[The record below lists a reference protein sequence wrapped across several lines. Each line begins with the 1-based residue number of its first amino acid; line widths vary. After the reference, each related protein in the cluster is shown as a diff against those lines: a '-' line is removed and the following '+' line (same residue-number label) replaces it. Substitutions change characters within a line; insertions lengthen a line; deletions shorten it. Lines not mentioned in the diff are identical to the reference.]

1 MIEHSDLSKLAYH
14 ELKTKIIKGDLET
27 GQKLVQE
34 KIAAELGISRM
45 PLHKALQMLESEFL
59 IESVPRKGYIVKEHK
74 LRDKIDAFEC
84 REVLEGLAARKV
96 ANHPDHEKIANDLA
110 ALFKPYIGK
119 TEIDAETY
127 RKADRDF
134 HNTICEL
141 SKNVVLQKM
150 DAMANYLQ
158 MTFTF
163 GLLRTPQ
170 ETLPEHLGIIEAIR
184 EGNPEKAELLMRK
197 HATIT
202 IDKLENELKTQT
214 N

>member
-1 MIEHSDLSKLAYH
+1 MIEHSDLSKLAYD
-14 ELKTKIIKGDLET
+14 ELKSKIIKGHLET

-59 IESVPRKGYIVKEHK
+59 VESIPRKGYIVKEHK

-96 ANHPDHEKIANDLA
+96 ANHPNHEQIANELA

-119 TEIDAETY
+119 TDIDAETY

-170 ETLPEHLGIIEAIR
+170 ETLPEHIGIIEAIR
-184 EGNPEKAELLMRK
+184 EGDAKKAELLMRE

-202 IDKLENELKTQT
+202 IDKLENELKQQA
-214 N
+214 

>member
-14 ELKTKIIKGDLET
+14 ELKNRIIKGELET
-27 GQKLVQE
+27 GQKLIQE
-34 KIAAELGISRM
+34 KIATELGISRM
-45 PLHKALQMLESEFL
+45 PLHKALQMLEDEFL
-59 IESVPRKGYIVKEHK
+59 VEAVPRKGYIVREHK
-74 LRDKIDAFEC
+74 LKDKIDAFEC

-96 ANHPDHEKIANDLA
+96 ASKPNHEEIADKLA
-110 ALFKPYIGK
+110 SFFKPYIEK
-119 TEIDAETY
+119 KEIDAETY

-141 SKNVVLQKM
+141 SKNTVLQKM

-158 MTFTF
+158 MTFTY

-184 EGNPEKAELLMRK
+184 EGNEEKAEILMRE
-197 HATIT
+197 HAAIT
-202 IDKLENELKTQT
+202 INKLKKELSEQEL
-214 N
+214 